1 MRLIQPRTSCSS
13 ELSCE
18 RDFWRLPL
26 SLTAKPSSRSPRT
39 GYIQMAFSATQ
50 YGISPFE
57 QSVTTFA
64 SLSPLPPFI
73 SLRSLR
79 SLRLIFLRRTS
90 SATRRLEGF
99 GAFLRFLKASAI
111 RYFTLRT
118 SSNQSAK
125 IRLIRKIRVR
135 ADLLTP
141 TGAAGDCREPASPI
155 KK

>member
-50 YGISPFE
+50 YGLSPFE
-57 QSVTTFA
+57 QSVTTVA

-79 SLRLIFLRRTS
+79 LKFLRRTS

-135 ADLLTP
+135 TDLHMP
-141 TGAAGDCREPASPI
+141 TGAARDCREPASPI